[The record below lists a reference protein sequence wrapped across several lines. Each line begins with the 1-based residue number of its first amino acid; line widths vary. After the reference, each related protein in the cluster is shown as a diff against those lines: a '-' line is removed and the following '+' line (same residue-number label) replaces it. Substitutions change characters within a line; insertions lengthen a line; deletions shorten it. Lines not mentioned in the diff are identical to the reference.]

1 LFARFGADVFAFCW
15 MALISVF
22 FLLWI
27 WYGFLCFLL
36 DGIDLYVFVVAFAL
50 ISVFVG
56 RFGVEFFAFCW
67 MTLFSVFFF
76 VF

>member
-1 LFARFGADVFAFCW
+1 
-15 MALISVF
+15 
-22 FLLWI
+22 
-27 WYGFLCFLL
+27 L

-76 VF
+76 VALALISVFFFLVDLV